1 VKRSVF
7 SVIFAVAAVVPL
19 TVFAAE
25 DQTTTSGQTTTT
37 GQTATP
43 PAAGDPST
51 TSDAPNLDQVECR
64 ELSPPTGT
72 RLGARRICQ
81 TKRQWLALQADSQKT
96 LNDMQRRGGSPG
108 MVGN

>member
-1 VKRSVF
+1 M
-7 SVIFAVAAVVPL
+7 SVISLVFVAAMIGSPA
-19 TVFAAE
+19 VFAAD

-37 GQTATP
+37 GQTAMP

-64 ELSPPTGT
+64 ELPPPTGT